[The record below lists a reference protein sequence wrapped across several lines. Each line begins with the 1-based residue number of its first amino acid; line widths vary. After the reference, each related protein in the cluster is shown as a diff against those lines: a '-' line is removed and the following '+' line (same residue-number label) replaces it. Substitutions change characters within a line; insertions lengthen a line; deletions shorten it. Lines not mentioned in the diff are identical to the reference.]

1 MADYMRVIDTDPE
14 LLRTSAAARAHAT
27 DETWIHIQG
36 EVKAADGDLDAL
48 MTTLRSE
55 EPYGYTI
62 QPEINGDGTVRAPII
77 TTREEIVEA
86 YKVVRGR
93 SDLLVTESLIELR
106 RALVRVQRDLL
117 GGPRAG
123 DRRGLRGHPPPRPVP
138 RELRRGH
145 HRRARLAAG
154 ARGDPRARRDPRGH
168 AHHRH
173 GEAAGADRA
182 ARPLPRRLPRG
193 RRRRPRGDPQRRRAG
208 WRARL
213 RRRHRR
219 VTELR
224 GRDQAREHYR
234 ALFERFEI
242 LSVQLLD
249 RVVQEW
255 YTFAETR
262 ATARPRS
269 GGADVAFH
277 TVEFSVPAKDGLFMV
292 RVGHGTDLVELG

>member
-1 MADYMRVIDTDPE
+1 MAEYMRVIDTDPE

-48 MTTLRSE
+48 MTTLRAE

-93 SDLLVTESLIELR
+93 SDLLITESLIEIRAPWYVFNETYSVGRERATGVVSDGTHLLGLFPVSSDKGITGELVWPRVPEEILGRGETPEGMPTTTMEKR
-106 RALVRVQRDLL
+106 RALIVLHDRFLDAY
-117 GGPRAG
+117 RAG
-123 DRRGLRGHPPPRPVP
+123 D
-138 RELRRGH
+138 
-145 HRRARLAAG
+145 ADALAETLNVDVQGGVRDYVADTG
-154 ARGDPRARRDPRGH
+154 A
-168 AHHRH
+168 
-173 GEAAGADRA
+173 
-182 ARPLPRRLPRG
+182 L
-193 RRRRPRGDPQRRRAG
+193 
-208 WRARL
+208 
-213 RRRHRR
+213 
-219 VTELR
+219 TELR

-262 ATARPRS
+262 VTARPRS
-269 GGADVAFH
+269 GGADVAFN
-277 TVEFSVPAKDGLFMV
+277 TAEFSVPAKDGLFMV
-292 RVGHGTDLVELG
+292 RVGHGTDLVEIS